1 VLHWGERTLR
11 HNAIRDVVHVW
22 IDRAGLNPEKERP
35 DLLPRRDGVS
45 FSSNEETCQHAAAA
59 YADLKPAHAETL
71 AAFVAARE
79 GAAVADPYSRL
90 LRIVHHHAPVPGTSS
105 PATTD
110 RNHQSDAANFQG
122 VKPSCSKD
130 ELSIW
135 MSRLRAGT

>member
-79 GAAVADPYSRL
+79 GAAVADLYSRL
-90 LRIVHHHAPVPGTSS
+90 L
-105 PATTD
+105 
-110 RNHQSDAANFQG
+110 Q
-122 VKPSCSKD
+122 
-130 ELSIW
+130 ELSITT
-135 MSRLRAGT
+135 RRFRAQAALRRRAEIINQTQPIARASAVLPEG